1 MHHQYWKKT
10 AAHKE
15 NKREQEDD
23 ASSQERMNIYVL
35 AVQGASIRKIVEF
48 FGYTKYMTARLW
60 KRAEK
65 VMKIGSVESK
75 PKTNAGT
82 GKKSVIEIKEFAWRL
97 E

>member
-1 MHHQYWKKT
+1 MKLH
-10 AAHKE
+10 
-15 NKREQEDD
+15 
-23 ASSQERMNIYVL
+23 VL
-35 AVQGASIRKIVEF
+35 AVQDVSIRKIVEF
-48 FGYTKYMTARLW
+48 FGCTKCMIDRLW

-82 GKKSVIEIKEFAWRL
+82 GKKSVTEIKEFALRP